1 MKKSIFAAVVLGL
14 FAFASSASAD
24 QLLFTKGMSKSGSS
38 VAVDY
43 MSDGRAVGLQFE
55 ILVPGKAQVDL
66 SGFAKSL
73 PKGFT
78 AEHNVVDGKLIIMI
92 VNDQSVPLPA
102 GLISLGTIKAIGGT
116 GEFVL
121 ERLYSADAQAQLID
135 VETVQ

>member
-1 MKKSIFAAVVLGL
+1 MKKSIVAAVVLGL
-14 FAFASSASAD
+14 SAFASSASAD

-135 VETVQ
+135 VEPVQ